1 MVGRKNC
8 PICGV
13 ENTGG
18 RPHLWHRNGSRTK
31 GYTASDLTKMA
42 EDTREL
48 RLTIAIV
55 CDAVDIARQPDGW
68 RSNPKKSR
76 TEYHREYYWRHA
88 DKRRRQRRENKSMRR
103 RVRPLIA
110 GLCRAVDLGRIS
122 ARW

>member
-1 MVGRKNC
+1 MVRKNC

-18 RPHLWHRNGSRTK
+18 LPHTWHKSAHRKKAYTVGHISRMV
-31 GYTASDLTKMA
+31 DENA
-42 EDTREL
+42 EIRTVVNL
-48 RLTIAIV
+48 V
-55 CDAVDIARQPDGW
+55 CHAVDLARQPDGW
-68 RSNPKKSR
+68 RHNPKKSR

-88 DKRRRQRRENKSMRR
+88 DKRRKQRRENKSMRR

>member
-1 MVGRKNC
+1 MVTRKNC

-13 ENTGG
+13 QNTGG
-18 RPHLWHRNGSRTK
+18 WPHRWHKEAHRKK
-31 GYTASDLTKMA
+31 GYSVDDLTKMA
-42 EDTREL
+42 DENREL
-48 RLTIAIV
+48 RHTIAIV
-55 CDAVDIARQPDGW
+55 CHAVDVARQPDGW

-88 DKRRRQRRENKSMRR
+88 DKRRRQRRENKTMRR